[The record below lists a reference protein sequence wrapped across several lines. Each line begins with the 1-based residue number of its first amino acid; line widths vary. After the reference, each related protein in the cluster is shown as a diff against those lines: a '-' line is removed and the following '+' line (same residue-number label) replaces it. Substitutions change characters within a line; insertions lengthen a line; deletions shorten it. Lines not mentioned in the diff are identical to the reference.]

1 MIPASD
7 SATHYL
13 LHCMVARNPRNLAAT
28 AETMLAAGADVLIGP
43 SGCNSLDLLVEYAR
57 RASQTKVKYTALL
70 WRYLWPLGHTEH
82 RDEERSSR
90 LKELRKIFKLFV
102 DSMPGSAES
111 MKALISTMMLRRT
124 EPWNAADVELKEFRG
139 PMKMLK
145 LQRTFVRK
153 LVEWGRQLPND
164 NPDRAPL
171 LKLILDQ
178 IPHWLIEGMRMTRL
192 RLPKTWTDEQ
202 SNTKEGRD
210 SFFLR
215 AAEKLAVA
223 YQF

>member
-1 MIPASD
+1 MIPAEYD
-7 SATHYL
+7 ATGYL
-13 LHCMVARNPRNLAAT
+13 FRCVRETNPANLAAT
-28 AETMLAAGADVLIGP
+28 AETMLAAGADVLREEDH
-43 SGCNSLDLLVEYAR
+43 STCLDLLVEYAR
-57 RASQTKVKYTALL
+57 NASRAEQKTVPAEWMYV
-70 WRYLWPLGHTEH
+70 WPMNGIEP
-82 RDEERSSR
+82 RDEEKSR
-90 LKELRKIFKLFV
+90 ELKEVRKTFKLFV
-102 DSMPGSAES
+102 DSMPATAES
-111 MKALISTMMLRRT
+111 MKALFDAVMTSPVYTWDEMESR
-124 EPWNAADVELKEFRG
+124 EFWG
-139 PMKMLK
+139 PIEMLK

-192 RLPKTWTDEQ
+192 TLPKGWTDEQ